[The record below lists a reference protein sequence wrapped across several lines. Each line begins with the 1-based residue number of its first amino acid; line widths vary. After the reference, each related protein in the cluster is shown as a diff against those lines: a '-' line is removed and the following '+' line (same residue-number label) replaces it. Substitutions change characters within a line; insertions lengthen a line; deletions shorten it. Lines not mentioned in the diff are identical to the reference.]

1 MVTSLGGRGREGQIV
16 IKGFR
21 DFVLRGNV
29 IDLAVAVVLG
39 AVFGAIITA
48 LVDNIINPLIAAI
61 FGQPDITSVG
71 TFTING
77 ANFSIGAVLQAILNF
92 LFVAIA
98 VYVVLVVPM
107 NRLVQLRKTG
117 EEEPPEAPSEEVL
130 LLTQIRDLLGGA
142 DTTVVGPPSGDPAP
156 GAPTRGGSAYPPGPT
171 TR

>member
-1 MVTSLGGRGREGQIV
+1 M
-16 IKGFR
+16 IKGFK
-21 DFVLRGNV
+21 DFILRGNV

-39 AVFGAIITA
+39 AAFGAIITA
-48 LVDNIINPLIAAI
+48 LVNNIVNPLIAAI
-61 FGQPDITSVG
+61 FGQPDITGVG

-77 ANFSIGAVLQAILNF
+77 ANFSIGAVLQAVLNF

-98 VYVVLVVPM
+98 IYFVLILPM
-107 NRLVQLRKTG
+107 NRLMQLRKTG
-117 EEEPPEAPSEEVL
+117 EEEPPEAPSQEVL

-156 GAPTRGGSAYPPGPT
+156 GGTTPGGSAYPPGPT

>member
-1 MVTSLGGRGREGQIV
+1 MVASLHGSGREGQIV

-39 AVFGAIITA
+39 AAFGAIITA

-92 LFVAIA
+92 LFVAIG
-98 VYVVLVVPM
+98 VYFVLVLPM
-107 NRLVQLRKTG
+107 NRLMQQRKRG
-117 EEEPPEAPSEEVL
+117 EEEPSEAPSEEVL
-130 LLTQIRDLLGGA
+130 LLRQIRDLVGGA
-142 DTTVVGPPSGDPAP
+142 DTTVAGPPSGDPAP
-156 GAPTRGGSAYPPGPT
+156 GGPTTGGSAYPPGPT

>member
-1 MVTSLGGRGREGQIV
+1 VTFLRDREREGQIV

-21 DFVLRGNV
+21 DFILRGSV

-39 AVFGAIITA
+39 AAFGAIVTA
-48 LVDNIINPLIAAI
+48 LVENIINPLIAAI

-71 TFTING
+71 SFTING
-77 ANFSIGAVLQAILNF
+77 ANFSIGAVLQAVLNF

-98 VYVVLVVPM
+98 VYFVLVLPM
-107 NRLVQLRKTG
+107 NRLMQLRKRG

-142 DTTVVGPPSGDPAP
+142 DTTVAGPPTGDPTP
-156 GAPTRGGSAYPPGPT
+156 GGPTTGGPAYPPGPT
-171 TR
+171 SR